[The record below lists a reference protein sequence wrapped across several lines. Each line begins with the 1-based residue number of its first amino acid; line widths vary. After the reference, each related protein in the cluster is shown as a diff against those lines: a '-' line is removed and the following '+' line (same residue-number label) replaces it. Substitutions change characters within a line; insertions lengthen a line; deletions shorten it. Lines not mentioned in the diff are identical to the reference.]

1 MAAMTRGE
9 EFFVYRTTPE
19 AMELRARFDQAESL
33 YGSAV
38 GVEADGTI
46 LIPKWMTVARGTV
59 SADEFTQLSESRYSD
74 EALFR
79 QGLISK
85 DVSEMQIHEVK
96 KNGGS
101 VEAAIRLTENVIT
114 DQRDVEQH
122 QVTVVL
128 ERTRYLQSLFSQHEI
143 SGIPEAARE
152 ALQQETI
159 ALLMEAGL
167 DPEQVKLGT
176 KRLMALWLI
185 KASKGEDSLERINEM
200 ITWQGLEAVERR
212 AVDREVAVSGEIIAK
227 YSQMGAGLTV
237 VRSVDRMILVDV
249 GEEIEQRLLRNEY
262 LFNPRAPIRRDIG
275 YTVGKIGSLC
285 TLLGQTRV
293 RPYRPIAI
301 EARGVLD
308 WTQQLLG
315 ANRQEELFELGLP
328 DYLRGLAWGFRNIL
342 DNHDDISS
350 ENS

>member
-1 MAAMTRGE
+1 MLIDKILGIFSQDVGIDLGTANTL
-9 EFFVYRTTPE
+9 VYVKGKGIVIR
-19 AMELRARFDQAESL
+19 ES
-33 YGSAV
+33 SVVAINQK
-38 GVEADGTI
+38 TKKI
-46 LIPKWMTVARGTV
+46 LAIG
-59 SADEFTQLSESRYSD
+59 D
-74 EALFR
+74 EAKKMVGRTPAYIIAHRPLVD
-79 QGLISK
+79 GV
-85 DVSEMQIHEVK
+85 VSDFEI
-96 KNGGS
+96 
-101 VEAAIRLTENVIT
+101 TEQMLRYFIEKVHRDTFTIFPRPKVVI
-114 DQRDVEQH
+114 
-122 QVTVVL
+122 
-128 ERTRYLQSLFSQHEI
+128 
-143 SGIPEAARE
+143 GIPYGVTE
-152 ALQQETI
+152 
-159 ALLMEAGL
+159 
-167 DPEQVKLGT
+167 
-176 KRLMALWLI
+176 
-185 KASKGEDSLERINEM
+185 
-200 ITWQGLEAVERR
+200 VERR

-262 LFNPRAPIRRDIG
+262 LFNPRAPIRRDI
-275 YTVGKIGSLC
+275 GKIGSLC